1 MAEDPEQ
8 LRRVLERAW
17 WIAGPTA
24 SGKSQLGMLL
34 AQALDAEIISVDSM
48 QVYRGLDI
56 GTAKPSHADQQQVR
70 HHLIDVA
77 DLHEPFDAAAFRRL
91 ALEAALEIDRRGK
104 PILFCGGTGFYFQAL
119 LQGVGEGPSGD
130 PMLRAHLRQW
140 DDEQLKE
147 KLRDLDPEAY
157 QRIDL
162 QNPRKVIRA
171 LEVVVLTGRPFA
183 DSQADWSQPLPLGR
197 GRCWIIDR
205 PVEQLNERIVQ
216 RVDEMLRD
224 GWIEETRQLMERG
237 LESAPTASKA
247 IGYPQ
252 VVEYLSG
259 RMGFDA
265 MKRWIAIRT
274 RQLAKRQRTW
284 FRHQLS
290 GSVLP
295 QNPSIKA
302 LVDHMLA
309 QGSPS

>member
-171 LEVVVLTGRPFA
+171 LEVVG
-183 DSQADWSQPLPLGR
+183 SQAGLLPILRLIGPNPCPLGVA
-197 GRCWIIDR
+197 GAGSSTA
-205 PVEQLNERIVQ
+205 PLNNS
-216 RVDEMLRD
+216 M
-224 GWIEETRQLMERG
+224 
-237 LESAPTASKA
+237 SA
-247 IGYPQ
+247 
-252 VVEYLSG
+252 L
-259 RMGFDA
+259 F
-265 MKRWIAIRT
+265 
-274 RQLAKRQRTW
+274 
-284 FRHQLS
+284 S
-290 GSVLP
+290 GSMKCSVMDGLR
-295 QNPSIKA
+295 KR
-302 LVDHMLA
+302 
-309 QGSPS
+309 GS

>member
-130 PMLRAHLRQW
+130 PMLREHLRQW

-295 QNPSIKA
+295 QNPSLKA

-309 QGSPS
+309 QGNPS